1 MEGSKIKCVDVDE
14 VMETARREAERSYEY
29 LDMGVYRKVD
39 RGF

>member
-29 LDMGVYRKVD
+29 VGMGVCRRVGH
-39 RGF
+39 GF

>member
-1 MEGSKIKCVDVDE
+1 MEGTKKKRVNMDE